1 MGVKKLSKRL
11 ISFTLA
17 LIMLVN
23 LAGCSFKNDG
33 VSDSGVVPADNDTIV
48 VNDVAIN
55 DSFVTLEIKGLEEAG
70 ITVDDI
76 DIDEILVHCIEVKG
90 IDSIEVEVTSINDE
104 YVYLA
109 YKNFVSYYGDDFDLK
124 DFLIDAGIG
133 CGCILICVTLSV
145 AGGPVGTFFGAVITS
160 QFTTSAIVIGA
171 AIDAAVSAYQAYEE
185 GGDASYIIGHMLN
198 GVADGFKWSAMLAPL
213 TGAVDGIKE
222 EYGICAIRGPRGIPN
237 SLSAALK

>member
-1 MGVKKLSKRL
+1 MMTS
-11 ISFTLA
+11 
-17 LIMLVN
+17 LV
-23 LAGCSFKNDG
+23 GCSWGKDNS
-33 VSDSGVVPADNDTIV
+33 SDTGVVPADNDTIA

-55 DSFVTLEIKGLEEAG
+55 DSFVTLEIKGLKEAG

-76 DIDEILVHCIEVKG
+76 NIDEILVNCIEVKG

-104 YVYLA
+104 LVYLA

-160 QFTTSAIVIGA
+160 QFTASAIVIRRYKKA
-171 AIDAAVSAYQAYEE
+171 ED
-185 GGDASYIIGHMLN
+185 
-198 GVADGFKWSAMLAPL
+198 
-213 TGAVDGIKE
+213 T
-222 EYGICAIRGPRGIPN
+222 
-237 SLSAALK
+237 